1 MLSFFKAEIENY
13 FLKYQQTVVINEMHS
28 PQPPRKC
35 CCIWLQ
41 CQKWLCPIPH
51 TMKSIIILAIIN
63 VVICP
68 SVNGLSSTR
77 RRGGGGLDAV
87 HTDMRTYSTATSQ
100 WSNPYVSLEFLFF
113 IKCVSNWL
121 LRMARG
127 AIIVKISTNAFSALA
142 IHSPDRWLFLFL
154 DSWMMV
160 MLLLLPNA
168 IMLLPFIPFAF

>member
-1 MLSFFKAEIENY
+1 MILTNCYTMFYQKQSKNKEKRQIPQDFFQMYCCLAIFAMMNHRKSGFHWMLMMLSFFKAEIENY

-28 PQPPRKC
+28 PLPPRKC

-87 HTDMRTYSTATSQ
+87 HTDILHRHLSVIQSIC
-100 WSNPYVSLEFLFF
+100 EFGIFVLY
-113 IKCVSNWL
+113 
-121 LRMARG
+121 
-127 AIIVKISTNAFSALA
+127 
-142 IHSPDRWLFLFL
+142 
-154 DSWMMV
+154 
-160 MLLLLPNA
+160 
-168 IMLLPFIPFAF
+168 